1 MSEKEYTGITRVA
14 GGDRDK
20 ALSAPVADPIKATG
34 QVTPQV
40 APEVTPEVTEK
51 AADIPRKES
60 PKK

>member
-20 ALSAPVADPIKATG
+20 ALSAPVADPIKAPG

-40 APEVTPEVTEK
+40 APEVTKK

>member
-40 APEVTPEVTEK
+40 TPEVTEK